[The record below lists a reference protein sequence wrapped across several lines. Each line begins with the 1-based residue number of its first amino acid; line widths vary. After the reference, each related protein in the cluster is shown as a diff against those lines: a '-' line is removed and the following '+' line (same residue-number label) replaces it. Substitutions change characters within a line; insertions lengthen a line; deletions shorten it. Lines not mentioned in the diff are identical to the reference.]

1 MKIYENSLTK
11 IYQGE
16 CNVILNEIEDE
27 TIDLIF
33 ADPPYNIGK
42 KFGKFEDKWNSEKEY
57 IEWYCTWLELC
68 IKKLKPSGSLYLMTS
83 TQALPYI
90 DIWLRKKMTILS
102 RIVWYYDSSGVQ
114 AKKYF
119 GSLYEP
125 ILFAVKN
132 CKNYTFNSSDIEIEA
147 KTGSQRKLIDYR
159 KKIPEL
165 YKSKKTPGNVWYI
178 PRVRYR
184 MEEYEEHPSQKPEKL
199 LERIIKASTN
209 IGDTI
214 LDPFGGTFTTSAVA
228 QKLGRKSISIEM
240 EEDYFKIGLR
250 RLKLTTH
257 YNNTEL
263 KQPKKVFV
271 KKYESVNVDVQITL

>member
-240 EEDYFKIGLR
+240 EKDYFKIGLR

-263 KQPKKVFV
+263 KQPNKVFV